1 MIYQGSKEGD
11 KYESNALSGILL
23 QTTYMNIRV
32 LSSTITQFISW
43 PFVYFFATLFFKV
56 RIIHPEKLRS
66 LHSPFI
72 IISNHISPYDSFMF
86 RLVLGVF
93 PRQLPL
99 RFMAVKV
106 FEYPFLNF
114 LAWIGFIDLVYILF
128 GVFVVKKGQGIKR
141 NLVHPRRIIEHGG
154 NIVMYPEG
162 RMTEQSHQVGEFKLG
177 AAVLARDTG
186 VPVIPCAMKIVDTGT
201 FRRTFSIAIGDPL
214 VAHEHEDVKEITL
227 KFHQTIRNLFLS
239 I

>member
-1 MIYQGSKEGD
+1 
-11 KYESNALSGILL
+11 
-23 QTTYMNIRV
+23 
-32 LSSTITQFISW
+32 
-43 PFVYFFATLFFKV
+43 
-56 RIIHPEKLRS
+56 
-66 LHSPFI
+66 
-72 IISNHISPYDSFMF
+72 MF
-86 RLVLGVF
+86 RLVVGIF
-93 PRQLPL
+93 PHQLPL

-177 AAVLARDTG
+177 AAVLAHETG